1 MIMSE
6 RTNVKR
12 FDLEGRCALVIGGT
26 SGIGRAIALGLAE
39 AGADVVASSR
49 RRSEVESVTA
59 EIEEMGRQSLSI
71 CSDVLDRDSL
81 QRLYDQTLAAFGKI
95 DILVNAAGM
104 TKRVATLECTE
115 EDWCRI
121 LETNLT
127 GTFRACQI
135 VAQGMVRRGYGR
147 IINIASLAT
156 FLAFHEVAAYGA
168 SKAGVG
174 ALTGSLAVE
183 LAPHGVCVNAVAPG
197 FFPTAL
203 NQNLLEETPRGR
215 EVLLR
220 TPMHRFGRL
229 DELVGAAIFL
239 ASPSASFVTGQI
251 LAVDGGY
258 LAGGV
263 NQ

>member
-1 MIMSE
+1 MGYA
-6 RTNVKR
+6 KL
-12 FDLEGRCALVIGGT
+12 DLNGKSAVVIGGT

-121 LETNLT
+121 LE
-127 GTFRACQI
+127 
-135 VAQGMVRRGYGR
+135 
-147 IINIASLAT
+147 
-156 FLAFHEVAAYGA
+156 
-168 SKAGVG
+168 
-174 ALTGSLAVE
+174 
-183 LAPHGVCVNAVAPG
+183 
-197 FFPTAL
+197 
-203 NQNLLEETPRGR
+203 
-215 EVLLR
+215 
-220 TPMHRFGRL
+220 
-229 DELVGAAIFL
+229 
-239 ASPSASFVTGQI
+239 
-251 LAVDGGY
+251 
-258 LAGGV
+258 
-263 NQ
+263 